1 MIASMHKMEATAFT
15 PVRASANASEVVPE
29 IAVHVEGLTKRFPVR
44 RTWYD
49 MLRRPFD
56 TTYATAIDAVSFSIH
71 TGELFGLLGPNG
83 AGKTTLFKLLTAS
96 TTPDCGSAK
105 ILGHDAVHEMRK
117 VRSEVSCVW
126 ANERN
131 LYWRLSARENLRLF
145 AALYNLSAAEG
156 KRRVDEVLESVE
168 LTDTGEKMVAT
179 FSSGMRQR
187 LLIARALISRPKVL
201 LLDEPTRSLDP
212 ISARRFREFLR
223 SEVVGRHGCT
233 VALATHNSEEAMELC
248 DRVAILDH
256 GRLLAVGGSAAL
268 AHQFGD
274 QAYCLWTRSPDH
286 PAILMLDAERKAVLI
301 DMAPAESEGWYCVR
315 LQIAGGMNR
324 STEILNCLI
333 ASGVDVARFEQ
344 TNLSLAELIERVV
357 KASDERDNS

>member
-1 MIASMHKMEATAFT
+1 VGRTD
-15 PVRASANASEVVPE
+15 REVA
-29 IAVHVEGLTKRFPVR
+29 IHVDGLTKRFSIR

-49 MLRRPFD
+49 MLRHPFD
-56 TTYATAIDAVSFSIH
+56 TTHATAIDAVSF
-71 TGELFGLLGPNG
+71 TVYAGELFGLLGPNG

-96 TTPDCGSAK
+96 TTPDAGCATV
-105 ILGHDAVHEMRK
+105 LGHNAVQEMRK
-117 VRSEVSCVW
+117 VRGVVSCVW

-145 AALYNLSAAEG
+145 AALHGMKAAEG
-156 KRRVDEVLESVE
+156 KQRIKEVLESVE
-168 LTDTGEKMVAT
+168 LADTGEKMVAT

-187 LLIARALISRPKVL
+187 LLIARALLSRPKVL

-223 SEVVGRHGCT
+223 AEIVGRQGCT

-256 GRLLAVGGSAAL
+256 GRLLAVGNSAAL
-268 AHQFGD
+268 AQQFGD
-274 QAYCLWTRSPDH
+274 QTYCLWTRNPDH
-286 PAILMLDAERKAVLI
+286 PAILMLDAEGEARLI
-301 DMAPAESEGWYCVR
+301 DVLPAESDGWYCVR
-315 LQIAGGMNR
+315 LQIAGGMSR
-324 STEILNCLI
+324 STDILNCLV

-357 KASDERDNS
+357 KSSERTGDA

>member
-1 MIASMHKMEATAFT
+1 METITLPVVSTALNR
-15 PVRASANASEVVPE
+15 PARE
-29 IAVHVEGLTKRFPVR
+29 IAVRAEGLTKRFPVR
-44 RTWYD
+44 RTWYE

-56 TTYATAIDAVSFSIH
+56 NTYATAIDSVSFSVY

-96 TTPDCGSAK
+96 TTPDTGTAE
-105 ILGHDAVHEMRK
+105 ILGHDAINEMRK
-117 VRSEVSCVW
+117 VRSLVSCVW

-131 LYWRLSARENLRLF
+131 LFWRLSARENLRLF
-145 AALYNLSAAEG
+145 TALYNMRPAEG
-156 KRRVDEVLESVE
+156 TQRINEVLENVE
-168 LTDTGEKMVAT
+168 LADTGEKMVAT

-187 LLIARALISRPKVL
+187 LLIARALIPRPKLL

-223 SEVVGRHGCT
+223 TEIVGRQGCT

-256 GRLLAVGGSAAL
+256 GRLLAVGNTRAL
-268 AHQFGD
+268 SHQFGD
-274 QAYCLWTRSPDH
+274 QTYCLWTRNPDH
-286 PAILMLDAERKAVLI
+286 PAILMLDAERKAVLVDI
-301 DMAPAESEGWYCVR
+301 VPAGSDGWYCVR
-315 LQIAGGMNR
+315 LQIPGGMSR
-324 STEILNCLI
+324 STEILNCLV

-357 KASDERDNS
+357 KSSQARNF

>member
-1 MIASMHKMEATAFT
+1 MLSPLAPPANVSRI
-15 PVRASANASEVVPE
+15 VRE
-29 IAVHVEGLTKRFPVR
+29 IAVQVDGLTKRFPVR

-49 MLRRPFD
+49 MLRHPFD
-56 TTYATAIDAVSFSIH
+56 TNYATAIDAVSFSIY

-83 AGKTTLFKLLTAS
+83 AGKTTLFKLLMAS
-96 TTPDCGSAK
+96 TTPDAGRA
-105 ILGHDAVHEMRK
+105 IVLGHDAVQEMRK
-117 VRSEVSCVW
+117 VRGVVSCVW

-145 AALYNLSAAEG
+145 AALHDMKSAEA
-156 KRRVDEVLESVE
+156 RQRINEVLESVE
-168 LTDTGEKMVAT
+168 LVDTGEKMVAT

-187 LLIARALISRPKVL
+187 LLIARALLSRPKLL

-212 ISARRFREFLR
+212 ISARRFRDFLR
-223 SEVVGRHGCT
+223 TEIVGRQGCT

-256 GRLLAVGGSAAL
+256 GRLLAIGSSKAL

-274 QAYCLWTRSPDH
+274 QVYCLWTRNPDH
-286 PAILMLDAERKAVLI
+286 PAILMIDAEGEARLI
-301 DMAPAESEGWYCVR
+301 DISPAGSEGWYCVR
-315 LQIAGGMNR
+315 LQIAGGMSR
-324 STEILNCLI
+324 STDVLNCLV

-344 TNLSLAELIERVV
+344 INLSLAELIERVV
-357 KASDERDNS
+357 KSSDEATPS

>member
-1 MIASMHKMEATAFT
+1 MSRID
-15 PVRASANASEVVPE
+15 RE
-29 IAVHVEGLTKRFPVR
+29 IAIHVDGLTKRFPIR

-56 TTYATAIDAVSFSIH
+56 TSYATAIDAVSFTIYA
-71 TGELFGLLGPNG
+71 GELFGLLGPNG

-96 TTPDCGSAK
+96 TTPDAGCATV
-105 ILGHDAVHEMRK
+105 LGRNAVREMRK
-117 VRSEVSCVW
+117 VRGVVSCVW

-145 AALYNLSAAEG
+145 AALHGMKAAEG
-156 KRRVDEVLESVE
+156 RQRIKEVLESVE
-168 LTDTGEKMVAT
+168 LADTGEKMVAT

-187 LLIARALISRPKVL
+187 LLIARALLSRPKVL

-223 SEVVGRHGCT
+223 VEIVGRQGCT

-256 GRLLAVGGSAAL
+256 GRLLAVGNSAAL
-268 AHQFGD
+268 SHQFGD
-274 QAYCLWTRSPDH
+274 QTYCLWTRNPDH
-286 PAILMLDAERKAVLI
+286 PAILMLDVEGEARLI
-301 DMAPAESEGWYCVR
+301 DVLPAESEGWYCVR
-315 LQIAGGMNR
+315 LRIAGGMSR
-324 STEILNCLI
+324 STDILNCLV

-357 KASDERDNS
+357 KSSDRTVPS